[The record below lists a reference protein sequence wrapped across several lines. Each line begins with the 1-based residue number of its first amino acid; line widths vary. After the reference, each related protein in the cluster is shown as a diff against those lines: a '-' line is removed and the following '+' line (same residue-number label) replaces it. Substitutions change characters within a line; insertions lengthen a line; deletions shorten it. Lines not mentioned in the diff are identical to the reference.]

1 MCTRLNNAKKNY
13 NIDDYVRVVGPSRWL
28 PFRQYLF
35 KALKL
40 YWRSATVLQQYQVIS
55 DILDI
60 EAEADDGSYTP
71 KDLYEIL
78 EKDFYLIVRPSRSS
92 AVSDWT

>member
-13 NIDDYVRVVGPSRWL
+13 NIEDYVRVVGPSRWL
-28 PFRQYLF
+28 PFRKYLF